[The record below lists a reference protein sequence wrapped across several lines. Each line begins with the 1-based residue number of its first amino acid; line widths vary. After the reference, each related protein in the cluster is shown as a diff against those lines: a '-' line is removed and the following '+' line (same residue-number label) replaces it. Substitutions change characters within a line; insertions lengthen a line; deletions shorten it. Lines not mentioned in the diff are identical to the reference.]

1 MKLLLFII
9 VVLTNILIGCSMN
22 NQSTNQTTETPIDTI
37 SMGVRC
43 SGRDTTLFS
52 FVKKLAPLE
61 IVEASGIVTSHTMP
75 GYFWIHD
82 DGGRGVLH
90 LLNSDGVAIA
100 SVRLQSEY
108 GFTDIE
114 DIALNVD
121 PITNKSSIFVADN
134 GDNNSVRD
142 IKTISVFEEPTAIQ
156 LQQSSSIVLQ
166 PTLSIRFRYPDGK
179 RDAETI
185 MVDPQ
190 NNDVYIVSK
199 REASVGVYQVKAP
212 FVNSEVRTLKKLGNI
227 PYRLITAGDIS
238 SKGDQIILRDYEKAY
253 HWNRLTNET
262 IATALS
268 KDARCISI
276 VAEEQGEGIC
286 FSQDGESFFTVS
298 ERSKSPQEFIYHYS
312 KKK

>member
-1 MKLLLFII
+1 MIFVRSI
-9 VVLTNILIGCSMN
+9 VVFLVGILFSCTEKQ
-22 NQSTNQTTETPIDTI
+22 QSISPTTETPIDTI

-61 IVEASGIVTSHTMP
+61 IVEASGIVTSHAMP
-75 GYFWIHD
+75 GHFWIHD
-82 DGGRGVLH
+82 DGGRANLY
-90 LLNSDGVAIA
+90 LLNSDGVAIGSA
-100 SVRLQSEY
+100 RIQSEY

-114 DIALNVD
+114 DIALYVD
-121 PITNKSSIFVADN
+121 PKTNKSYLYIADI
-134 GDNNSVRD
+134 GDNNAVRD

-166 PTLSIRFRYPDGK
+166 PTISIRFRYPDGK

-185 MVDPQ
+185 IVDPL

-199 REASVGVYQVKAP
+199 REATVGVYQAKAP
-212 FVNSEVRTLKKLGNI
+212 FVYSEVRTLKKLGTI

-253 HWNRLTNET
+253 HWNRLPDES

-276 VAEEQGEGIC
+276 IAEEQGEGIC
-286 FSQDGESFFTVS
+286 FSGDGEAFFTVS
-298 ERSKSPQEFIYHYS
+298 ERSKSPQEFIYQYT

>member
-1 MKLLLFII
+1 VFLLGILFSCTEKHHSISP
-9 VVLTNILIGCSMN
+9 TN
-22 NQSTNQTTETPIDTI
+22 ETPIDTI

-61 IVEASGIVTSHTMP
+61 IIEASGIVTSHTMQ
-75 GYFWIHD
+75 GNFWIHD

-90 LLNSDGVAIA
+90 LLNNNGIAIG
-100 SVRLQSEY
+100 SVRLQSEF
-108 GFTDIE
+108 GFADIE
-114 DIALNVD
+114 DIALFVD
-121 PITNKSSIFVADN
+121 TFTNTSTIYVADI
-134 GDNNSVRD
+134 GDNNAVRD

-156 LQQSSSIVLQ
+156 MQQSSSIVVQ
-166 PTLSIRFRYPDGK
+166 PTVSIRFRYPDGK

-185 MVDPQ
+185 MVDPL

-199 REASVGVYQVKAP
+199 REATVGVYQVKAP

-238 SKGDQIILRDYEKAY
+238 SNGDQIIVRDYEKAY
-253 HWNRLTNET
+253 HWNRLPNET

-276 VAEEQGEGIC
+276 IAEEQGEGIC
-286 FSQDGESFFTVS
+286 FSRDGESFFTVS

>member
-1 MKLLLFII
+1 
-9 VVLTNILIGCSMN
+9 MN

-43 SGRDTTLFS
+43 SGKDTTLFS

-75 GYFWIHD
+75 GHFWIHD
-82 DGGRGVLH
+82 DGSRAILH
-90 LLNSDGVAIA
+90 LLNSDGVAIG

-114 DIALNVD
+114 DIALYVD
-121 PITNKSSIFVADN
+121 QKTQKSYLYVADI
-134 GDNNSVRD
+134 GDNNAVRD
-142 IKTISVFEEPTAIQ
+142 IKTISVFEEPTEQ
-156 LQQSSSIVLQ
+156 LLQQNPSLRIQ

-185 MVDPQ
+185 MVDPT
-190 NNDVYIVSK
+190 NNDVFLVSK
-199 REASVGVYQVKAP
+199 REANVGVYQAKAP
-212 FVNSEVRTLKKLGNI
+212 FFNSEVRTLTKLGNI

-238 SKGDQIILRDYEKAY
+238 SEGDQIILRDYEKAY
-253 HWNRLTNET
+253 HWNRLPNES
-262 IATALS
+262 IASALS